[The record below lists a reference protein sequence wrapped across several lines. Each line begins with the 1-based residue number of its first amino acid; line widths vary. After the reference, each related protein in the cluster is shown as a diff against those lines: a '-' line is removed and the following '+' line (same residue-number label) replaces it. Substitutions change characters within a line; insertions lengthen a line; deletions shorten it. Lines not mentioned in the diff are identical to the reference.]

1 MPAPGLPCAVSS
13 TCVVSRP
20 MAPPSNEV
28 QSCHRRII
36 LSTIFLFLSTLWR
49 GFPPAFRRFGADRER
64 RRRRTDGQ
72 GMTAMRGRP
81 RHGAYRTC
89 ICLGTMLTIP
99 IVFVNSGDRD
109 MALRRSGTASPS
121 AAGAQPTSAVRRRAS
136 TVRKPASARV
146 NEDEI
151 YQRIY
156 AAVLDH
162 RLQPGTKLKEVAL
175 AELFRA
181 NRNVIRK
188 VLMRLAYNRLVA
200 LRPNRGAVVAS
211 PSVEESRDL
220 FAARRAVEAAIV
232 DAVTC
237 KIAPPEAKALRALTA
252 SERDAYRRGELRK
265 ALKLSLKFHQQL

>member
-1 MPAPGLPCAVSS
+1 
-13 TCVVSRP
+13 
-20 MAPPSNEV
+20 
-28 QSCHRRII
+28 
-36 LSTIFLFLSTLWR
+36 
-49 GFPPAFRRFGADRER
+49 
-64 RRRRTDGQ
+64 
-72 GMTAMRGRP
+72 
-81 RHGAYRTC
+81 
-89 ICLGTMLTIP
+89 
-99 IVFVNSGDRD
+99 

-121 AAGAQPTSAVRRRAS
+121 AAGAPPTSAGRRRAS

-151 YQRIY
+151 YRRIY

-162 RLQPGTKLKEVAL
+162 RLQPGTKLKEVGL
-175 AELFRA
+175 AEVFGA

-211 PSVEESRDL
+211 PSIEESRDL

-232 DAVTC
+232 DAVTR
-237 KIAPPEAKALRALTA
+237 KITPAEAKALRALTA

-265 ALKLSLKFHQQL
+265 GLKLSLKFHQQLAAIAGNGVLAEFLDQLIARTPLVVLAYRGRGTDTACSIDQHSQIVDAIAGGDAAKAVAAMTSHLQSLEDQLDLNDNAETPTDLGTLFDVDED